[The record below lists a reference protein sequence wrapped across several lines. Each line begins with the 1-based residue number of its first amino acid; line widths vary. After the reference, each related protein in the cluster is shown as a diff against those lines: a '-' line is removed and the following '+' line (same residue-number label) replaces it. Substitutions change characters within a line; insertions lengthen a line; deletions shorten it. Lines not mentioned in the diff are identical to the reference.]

1 MNSVLMKDKNRKFND
16 ETLQTMKNIE
26 EEKNLSRKFKSVKD
40 LMEDLKA
47 DDNEEMKL
55 YKEIL
60 KREAIH
66 QKIYSEEEVI
76 KKFGIDKVN
85 PDDSQVKIE

>member
-16 ETLQTMKNIE
+16 ETLQTIKNIE

-47 DDNEEMKL
+47 NDNEEMKL

-60 KREAIH
+60 KREVIH
-66 QKIYSEEEVI
+66 QKIYSEAEVM

-85 PDDSQVKIE
+85 PDDSKVEIE

>member
-16 ETLQTMKNIE
+16 ETLQTIKNIE

-47 DDNEEMKL
+47 NDNEEMKL

-60 KREAIH
+60 KRETIY
-66 QKIYSEEEVI
+66 QKLYSEEEVM

-85 PDDSQVKIE
+85 PDDSEVEIE

>member
-16 ETLQTMKNIE
+16 ETLQTIKNIE

-60 KREAIH
+60 KRETIY
-66 QKIYSEEEVI
+66 QKLYSEEEVM

-85 PDDSQVKIE
+85 PDDSEVEIE